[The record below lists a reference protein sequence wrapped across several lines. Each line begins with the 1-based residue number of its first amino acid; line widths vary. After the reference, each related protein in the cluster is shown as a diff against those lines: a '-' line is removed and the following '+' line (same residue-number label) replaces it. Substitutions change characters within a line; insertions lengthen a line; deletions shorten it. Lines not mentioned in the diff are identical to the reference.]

1 MIFCQYIMIGP
12 AKGYRASNPVVS
24 LGEHDDPTT
33 TGIPHPDG
41 GDELKNTDE
50 RDQQTEVPRN
60 RFSRLREASL
70 RINESLDLD
79 TVLQEILDSA
89 RSLTDA
95 RCGVIVSLDE
105 GQVED
110 FLASGLTDDETQQ
123 LFAMPERLKIFEY
136 LTAIPR
142 PLRVPDLTSF
152 LRSQGLSEFRP
163 PIEISVHAY
172 LGAPIHHRGE
182 HLGNIYLAKSEP
194 GQEFTREDEDTLVMF
209 ASQAA
214 LVIANVRKY
223 RDEQRARA
231 DLETLIATSPVGV
244 VVFNARTGEL
254 VSLNREARRIIGGL
268 QTPGYPVEQLL
279 DVVTV
284 RRWDGSE
291 VSLDKV
297 SLVQLFSTGETV
309 RGEEIVMQAPD
320 GRSVTTLVNATPIR
334 AQDGEVESFVV
345 TLQDM
350 TSLEEL
356 GRLRAEFL
364 GMVSHELRVPLTSI
378 KGSAITLRDNS
389 SDLDPAELFQ
399 FHQIIVDQ
407 VEHMREMIGNL
418 LDVARI
424 ATGTLPVIPAPTEIA
439 SLVDRASNTFLSN
452 GGRHDLDLDLALDLP
467 PVMADRQ
474 RIVQVLSNLLSN
486 AAKHSLESSVI
497 RVTAVREDC
506 HVAVT
511 VADEGTG
518 ISAERLPHLFRKFSR
533 TDEDG
538 ERETDSSGLG
548 LAICKGIVEAHGGRI
563 WAESD
568 GVGQGARFTFTI
580 PMIEEAGSGATT
592 QSLRRATHLQQK
604 ASEGVHVLVVDD
616 DPQALRHIRDAL
628 SEAGF
633 TPIVTADPK
642 EALLLTKEQRPHL
655 VLLDMVLPDS
665 DGIDL
670 MQDLLRIADV
680 PVIFVS
686 KYGKAQVIAQAF
698 EMGAADYIVKPFSP
712 TELVAR
718 VRAALHRQANP
729 YWGKSLELYVLGD
742 LTIDYA
748 ERRVTVA
755 NRPVKLTATE
765 YKLLFELSVNAGR
778 VVTHDQL
785 LRRVWAPTNSGD
797 MRAVRTIVKT
807 LRRKL
812 DDDADS
818 PTYIFT
824 ELRAGYRMPK
834 GQEPGQGTG

>member
-1 MIFCQYIMIGP
+1 M
-12 AKGYRASNPVVS
+12 
-24 LGEHDDPTT
+24 
-33 TGIPHPDG
+33 
-41 GDELKNTDE
+41 KNTDE
-50 RDQQTEVPRN
+50 RDQQTEAPRN
-60 RFSRLREASL
+60 RLSRLSEASL
-70 RINESLDLD
+70 RISESLDLD

-142 PLRVPDLTSF
+142 PLRVPDLASF

-172 LGAPIHHRGE
+172 LGAPIRHRGE
-182 HLGNIYLAKSEP
+182 TVGHIYLAKSEP
-194 GQEFTREDEDTLVMF
+194 GQEFTREDEETLVMF

-214 LVIANVRKY
+214 LVIGNVRKY

-279 DVVTV
+279 NVVIV

-297 SLVQLFSTGETV
+297 SLVQLFSIGETV
-309 RGEEIVMQAPD
+309 RAEEIVMQAPD

-334 AQDGEVESFVV
+334 AQDGEIESFVV
-345 TLQDM
+345 TLQDL

-378 KGSAITLRDNS
+378 KGSAITLLDNS
-389 SDLDPAELFQ
+389 SDLDSAELRQ

-407 VEHMREMIGNL
+407 VEHMRELIGNL

-424 ATGTLPVIPAPTEIA
+424 ETGTLPVTPEPTEVA
-439 SLVDRASNTFLSN
+439 SLVDRARNTFLSS
-452 GGRHDLDLDLALDLP
+452 GGRNNLDFDLALDLP

-568 GVGQGARFTFTI
+568 GLGQGARFTFTI

-592 QSLRRATHLQQK
+592 QSPRLAARSRQET
-604 ASEGVHVLVVDD
+604 SEEVRILVVDD
-616 DPQALRHIRDAL
+616 DPQALRFIRGVL
-628 SEAGF
+628 SEVGF
-633 TPIVTADPK
+633 TPIVTADPQDVCCLM
-642 EALLLTKEQRPHL
+642 EEQRPHL
-655 VLLDMVLPDS
+655 VLLDLVLPES

-670 MQDLLRIADV
+670 MKNIRHMADV
-680 PVIFVS
+680 PVLFVS
-686 KYGKAQVIAQAF
+686 MYGKDQVIAQAF

-718 VRAALHRQANP
+718 VRAALRRQAGP
-729 YWGKSLELYVLGD
+729 YQTESLEPYVQGD

-755 NRPVKLTATE
+755 DRPVKLTATE

-778 VVTHDQL
+778 VMTHDQL
-785 LRRVWAPTNSGD
+785 LRRVWSQTNSSD
-797 MRAVRTIVKT
+797 VRAVRTLVKT

-818 PTYIFT
+818 STYIFT
-824 ELRAGYRMPK
+824 ELGVGYRMPK